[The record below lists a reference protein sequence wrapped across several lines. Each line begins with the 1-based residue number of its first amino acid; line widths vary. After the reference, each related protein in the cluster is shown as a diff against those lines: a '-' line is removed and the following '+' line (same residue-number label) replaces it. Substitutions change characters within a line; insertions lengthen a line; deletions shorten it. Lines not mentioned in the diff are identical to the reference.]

1 MRKNLFD
8 TRGGVAMIGRCEE
21 CNNEIPSDSASGLCG
36 NCEDHYVVIDEEVAG
51 DE

>member
-21 CNNEIPSDSASGLCG
+21 CNDEIPEDSVSGLCTS
-36 NCEDHYVVIDEEVAG
+36 CEEEWEVCDDES
-51 DE
+51 

>member
-21 CNNEIPSDSASGLCG
+21 CNDQIPEDSTSGLCPS
-36 NCEDHYVVIDEEVAG
+36 CETEWEVCDDES
-51 DE
+51 

>member
-1 MRKNLFD
+1 MNLFD

-21 CNNEIPSDSASGLCG
+21 CNDPIDEDSVSGLCVK
-36 NCEDHYVVIDEEVAG
+36 CEGHYIMIDEEVAG